1 MSFTESMERVRLLF
15 HEAFMREMMRENLKI
30 CATSIYQHVLV
41 GGDIPIRLKN
51 QQPPK
56 RRLADFL

>member
-1 MSFTESMERVRLLF
+1 MERVRLLF